1 VLAVP
6 AALAAGLL
14 VGLIA
19 YRVRISALARTAVGT
34 QAGRRTAGGRLRSPS
49 EALEGLVRR
58 SRQAEASLAETEAE
72 LRRLRAGLDE
82 LALGLVLC
90 DPAGSEI
97 LRNRRAVELAAARHG
112 EALVAKAVDELLA
125 DARNGVSSSRR
136 VELTQPRHAYEVW
149 AMPLLSKAAG
159 SAREDDD
166 GPAAGGPAADS
177 EILGALALVRD
188 ITDELRVDRVR
199 KDFVANVS
207 HELKTPIG
215 ALALLTEALTTTAD
229 PSALSLIERIH
240 NQVDRATRTI
250 DDLMMLSLIEDGADL
265 SAESADI
272 ASLVAGAIER
282 ISEAAAQS
290 GVEVIA
296 AGLDAGAEPAGVVRG
311 STVQL
316 ESAVFN
322 LLDNAVKYSEPGG
335 TVRVSVDCSGDQ
347 VEVSVQDH
355 GIGIPEAE
363 QDRVFERFYRVDGAR
378 SRDTGGTGLGLSM
391 VRHVVINHDGELE
404 LSSREGA
411 GSVFTIRLPRAA
423 AVGSAGS
430 AGPAGADGDSS
441 ARAGSA
447 ADASAST
454 GEAGAGPS

>member
-149 AMPLLSKAAG
+149 AMPLRSPAVGYGEA
-159 SAREDDD
+159 DDST
-166 GPAAGGPAADS
+166 AAGGPAADS

-215 ALALLTEALTTTAD
+215 ALALLAEALTTTAD

-265 SAESADI
+265 SAESADV

-296 AGLDAGAEPAGVVRG
+296 ADLDAGAEPAGVVRG

-335 TVRVSVDCSGDQ
+335 TVRVSVACSGDQ

-363 QDRVFERFYRVDGAR
+363 QDRVFERFYRVDGTR

-447 ADASAST
+447 ADASASA